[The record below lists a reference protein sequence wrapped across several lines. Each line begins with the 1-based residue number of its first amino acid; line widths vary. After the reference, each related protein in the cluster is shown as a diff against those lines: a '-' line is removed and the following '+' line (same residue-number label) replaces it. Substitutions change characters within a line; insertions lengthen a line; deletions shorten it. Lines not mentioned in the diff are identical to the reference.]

1 MLFDLLIKFS
11 KYNYYLLVLILL
23 SPLGVRGH
31 MKQLFSFIRKEF
43 HHILRDRT
51 TMMILILMPI
61 IQIILFGFALTT
73 EVKNTKVAVLA
84 TTDDEVTNR
93 IIEKINSS
101 SYFDVV
107 ANIHSDDEIQ
117 AIFRDA
123 KAKLVIVFED
133 HFSENLRHNGK
144 AHIQLIA
151 DATDPNAATSFTFY
165 VSNIIASYQQE
176 LMGATKNPYQIT
188 PEVKMLYNPQMVGA
202 FNFVPGVLGMIM
214 LLICAMMTSIAIV
227 REKEM
232 GTMEILLVSPMKPIY
247 TILSKITPYFVLS
260 AFNFATITLLSVF
273 VLKVPVAGS
282 FLSLVSVSLL
292 YIFVSLAL
300 GLLISTL
307 TSSQLAAMLIS
318 GMGLMIPVMLL
329 SGMIFPIENMPVIL
343 QWLSNIVP
351 ARWYIS
357 AVKTIMIQGLG
368 ISSVLKE
375 VAVLSFMSIV
385 LVTVSLKKFK
395 VRLE

>member
-1 MLFDLLIKFS
+1 
-11 KYNYYLLVLILL
+11 
-23 SPLGVRGH
+23 
-31 MKQLFSFIRKEF
+31 MKQLISFIRKEF
-43 HHILRDRT
+43 YHILRDKT
-51 TMMILILMPI
+51 TIMILLLMPV

-73 EVKNTKVAVLA
+73 EVKNTEVAVLVPTNDEA
-84 TTDDEVTNR
+84 TSR
-93 IIEKINSS
+93 IIDKINASA
-101 SYFDVV
+101 YFDVV
-107 ANIHSDDEIQ
+107 EKIHTTGEIQ
-117 AIFRDA
+117 PIFRDA
-123 KAKLVIVFED
+123 KAKLVVVFED
-133 HFSENLRHNGK
+133 HFAEKLHQTGK

-165 VSNIIASYQQE
+165 AGNIINSYQQE
-176 LMGATKNPYQIT
+176 LMGAGTNPYQIK
-188 PEVKMLYNPQMVGA
+188 PEIKMLYNPQMIGA

-260 AFNFATITLLSVF
+260 CVNFATIMLLSVF
-273 VLKVPVAGS
+273 VLKVPIAGS
-282 FLSLVSVSLL
+282 FISLVFVSLL

-300 GLLISTL
+300 GLLVSTL
-307 TSSQLAAMLIS
+307 TNSQQAAMLIS

-329 SGMIFPIENMPVIL
+329 SGMIFPIENMPVAL
-343 QWLSNIVP
+343 QWLSDIVP
-351 ARWYIS
+351 AKWYIS
-357 AVKTIMIQGLG
+357 AVKAIMIKGLG
-368 ISSVLKE
+368 ITSVLKE
-375 VAVLSFMSIV
+375 VAILSLMGAV